1 MPRTQRAPGKG
12 PRAQKTAETHRAKVA
27 HLAFRM
33 EQPLDEAFD
42 FVRAL
47 HLMGFGMMGAVGEGD
62 ERAIVTVSHAAEQR
76 LQTAKDAWRG
86 VIKIVGPRK
95 ASKVSKAMTIGE

>member
-12 PRAQKTAETHRAKVA
+12 PRAQKTAETYRAKVA

-47 HLMGFGMMGAVGEGD
+47 HLMGFGMMGAGD

-76 LQTAKDAWRG
+76 LQTAKEAWRG

-95 ASKVSKAMTIGE
+95 ASK